1 VQSCGIKSLERP
13 VFQDAD
19 ARAVAGG
26 ITFQRI
32 SKLAWSP
39 RVDGAEGVL
48 ILHPVSRNEPVAIKF
63 KFSPLEAKNKTF
75 VLKVRGSDI
84 EPGVLV
90 KIGPK
95 KKPIKEIQVNRK
107 WETIEVSATELPSGT
122 QELLIEIYAVGWN
135 GEYVYIDFIGFK

>member
-1 VQSCGIKSLERP
+1 M
-13 VFQDAD
+13 
-19 ARAVAGG
+19 
-26 ITFQRI
+26 
-32 SKLAWSP
+32 
-39 RVDGAEGVL
+39 
-48 ILHPVSRNEPVAIKF
+48 
-63 KFSPLEAKNKTF
+63 
-75 VLKVRGSDI
+75 LKVRGSDI